1 MRQLQ
6 PSSPSSDRP
15 SPAGWTGIKGQQAAK
30 IRKFDSLQRA
40 KLLPLIVACALF
52 MENTDSTV
60 IATSLPVIAKSL
72 GEDPIALKL
81 ALTSYLVSLA
91 VFIPISGWMAD
102 RFGARTIFRT
112 ALGIFMLGSV
122 LCAFSNSLGAFV
134 GARFIQGMGGAMM
147 VPVGRL
153 VILRSVEKS
162 ELVSALAYLTVP
174 ALVGP
179 VVGPV
184 VGGFITTYFDWR
196 WIFFINLPIGL
207 LGIALAT
214 MFFEDVREE
223 DVAPL
228 DITGFLLSSTGFAAL
243 MLGLATGGRHL
254 VPVAV
259 SYGCVAFGIAALIL
273 YWFHA
278 RRLAYP
284 VLNLSLLRIPTYR
297 IGVLGGSIFRI
308 GIGAI
313 PFLLPL
319 MLQLGFGLDALQSGL
334 ITFASAA
341 GALVMKTLAKT
352 ILARFGFRGVLTFNA
367 LIGSAFLA
375 ASGLFTPSTPHWIM
389 LGVLFVGGCFRSLQ
403 FTGINALS
411 YADVSNRDMSSA
423 TSFSSVAQQ
432 LSLSLGI
439 TVGAFAL
446 EAANLYNGGKTLGA
460 GDFWPAFV
468 LVGLISA
475 SSALWMIR
483 LKPDAGAEVSGH
495 APVSARKVTAQ
506 AIEDQKPLE

>member
-1 MRQLQ
+1 V
-6 PSSPSSDRP
+6 PV
-15 SPAGWTGIKGQQAAK
+15 
-30 IRKFDSLQRA
+30 QRA

-60 IATSLPVIAKSL
+60 IATSLPAIAQSL

-112 ALGIFMLGSV
+112 ALAIFMFGSV
-122 LCAFSNSLGAFV
+122 LCAMSNSLLAFV
-134 GARFIQGMGGAMM
+134 GARFLQGMGGAMM

-153 VILRSVEKS
+153 VILRSVQKS
-162 ELVSALAYLTVP
+162 ELVSALAYLTIP

-179 VVGPV
+179 VVGPML
-184 VGGFITTYFDWR
+184 GGFITTYFDWR
-196 WIFFINLPIGL
+196 WIFFINIPIGL
-207 LGIALAT
+207 VGIVLASL
-214 MFFEDVREE
+214 FFEDIREE

-228 DITGFLLSSTGFAAL
+228 DIRGFLLSSFGFAAL

-259 SYGCVAFGIAALIL
+259 SWLAVACGVVALVA

-278 RRLAYP
+278 RGVPSP
-284 VLNLSLLRIPTYR
+284 VLNLKLFRIPTYR
-297 IGVLGGSIFRI
+297 IGVIGGSVFRT

-319 MLQLGFGLDALQSGL
+319 MLQLGFGLNPLQSGM

-341 GALVMKTLAKT
+341 GALIMKTMAKR
-352 ILARFGFRGVLTFNA
+352 ILAQFGFRGVLSFNA
-367 LIGSAFLA
+367 VIGAAFLA
-375 ASGLFTPSTPHWIM
+375 SSGLFTPSTPHWLM
-389 LGVLFVGGCFRSLQ
+389 LVVLLVGGCFRSLQ

-411 YADVSNRDMSSA
+411 YADVANKDMSSA
-423 TSFSSVAQQ
+423 TSLSSVAQQ
-432 LSLSLGI
+432 LSLSMGVTI
-439 TVGAFAL
+439 GAFAL
-446 EAANLYNGGKTLGA
+446 EAAGMLNGGRELA
-460 GDFWPAFV
+460 PADFWPAFL
-468 LVGLISA
+468 LVGVISG
-475 SSALWMIR
+475 SSVLWMMQ
-483 LKPDAGAEVSGH
+483 LAPDAGAEVSGH
-495 APVSARKVTAQ
+495 IPVSARKATA
-506 AIEDQKPLE
+506 AALADQKPLE